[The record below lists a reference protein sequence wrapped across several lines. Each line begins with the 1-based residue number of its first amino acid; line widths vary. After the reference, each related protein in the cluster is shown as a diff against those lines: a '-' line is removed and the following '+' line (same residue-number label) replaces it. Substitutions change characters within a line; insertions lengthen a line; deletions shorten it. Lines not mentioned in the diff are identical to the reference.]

1 MKPKILVG
9 DLVLIISFL
18 FLVAGFLSAK
28 GLSSADIAALQKQG
42 EIEGWTFTVGE
53 NPATKYSLEE
63 LCGFVVPENWWV
75 GARFDPCTPHRA
87 LPAVFSWCD
96 SGGCTPI
103 KNQGG
108 CGSCWAFGTVA
119 PLECNIKLKDHVTV
133 DLSEQWLVSC
143 NSDGWGCSGGFWA
156 HDYHQWKTDPC
167 GGTGAV
173 PEDAFP
179 YVASDVPCNCPYP
192 HDYLIN
198 SWAYIGND
206 YSVPPV
212 ANIKQAILDHG
223 PVSVAVYANSAMQAY
238 TGGIFNGC
246 ASGTINHAVALVGWD
261 DNQGTSGVWIM
272 RNSWGSG
279 WGEGGYMRIP
289 YNCSSIGYAAC
300 YVDYQGTALI
310 KINLP
315 NGVPG
320 IIAPGESTAITVQI
334 QELGDSLVPG
344 TAMLHYRYN
353 GGTYLTSSL
362 MPLSGDLFQAI
373 LPPAGCND
381 VPEYYFSAQG
391 DSCGVIYNPAN
402 APASVYSSLVGELTP
417 VFTDSFNT
425 DKGWTVEN
433 SPGLTTGAWQRGI
446 PAGGGDRCD
455 PPTDFDGSGY
465 CYVTDNRD
473 GDYDIDGGT
482 TWLISPIIDL
492 SQANDALVHYAVWYE
507 NNCGAD
513 PNNDLFKVYVSNNG
527 GTNWTLAQTIGPV
540 SLSGWKEYSFMVKDF
555 VTPTNQ
561 VKVRFEAS
569 DLNSGS
575 VVEAG
580 VDAFDVSAFQC
591 GLVCVDSDSDGYGD
605 PGHPENTCRDDN
617 CPTVYNPNQADADN
631 DGIGDVCDSCTD
643 TDGDGYGNPGFP
655 KNICPLDNCP
665 TVYNP
670 NQADADGDGIGDVC
684 DPCPNHSHNDC
695 CNPVGSNLPPN
706 VTSPAVDTIAPSPVP
721 FVYVAGATD
730 PNCDGSE
737 LNISF
742 SNIPSWCTISGDTLS
757 GLVACNYVDTSFKVI
772 ASDGSLADTQRV
784 TLKIDHSNVAPSI
797 TPIGDTVLV
806 TFYESFIYYPAIV
819 DPDDSVHLITYLQY
833 PHWCSVRNDSVVGIA
848 PDTVFLE
855 NLTVTAK
862 DYCKADTLSFMVRTY
877 LRGDCTA
884 DGITDI
890 GDVVYLINYLFAGGP
905 APVPL
910 IAGDVTCEGVL
921 DIADVVYLINYL
933 FVNGPEPCSP

>member
-1 MKPKILVG
+1 MKQKGMIVKLA
-9 DLVLIISFL
+9 LIISSLLLMSGTAF
-18 FLVAGFLSAK
+18 AE
-28 GLSSADIAALQKQG
+28 GLSSSDIAALQKQG

-75 GARFDPCTPHRA
+75 GARFDPCMPHRA
-87 LPAVFSWCD
+87 LPAAFSWCD

-103 KNQGG
+103 KNQGS

-119 PLECNIKLKDHVTV
+119 PLECDIKLKDHVTV

-143 NSDGWGCSGGFWA
+143 NSDGWGCNGGFWA

-173 PEDAFP
+173 PENAFP
-179 YVASDVPCNCPYP
+179 YVAYDAPCNCPYP

-206 YSVPPV
+206 NSVPPV
-212 ANIKQAILDHG
+212 NSIKQAILDHG

-261 DNQGTSGVWIM
+261 DNQGTSGIWIM

-334 QELGDSLVPG
+334 QELGDSLVSG

-353 GGTYLTSSL
+353 GGSYLTS
-362 MPLSGDLFQAI
+362 PLLPLGGDLFQAI

-391 DSCGVIYNPAN
+391 DSCGMIYNPAN
-402 APASVYSSLVGELTP
+402 APTSVYSSLVGELTP

-425 DKGWTVEN
+425 DKGWTVQN
-433 SPGLTTGAWQRGI
+433 SAGLTTGAWERGI

-455 PPTDFDGSGY
+455 PPSDFDGSGY
-465 CYVTDNRD
+465 CYVTDNRY

-492 SQANDALVHYAVWYE
+492 SQANDALVNYAVWYE

-513 PNNDLFKVYVSNNG
+513 PNNDLFKVYVSNDG
-527 GTNWTLAQTIGPV
+527 GTNWILTQTIGPT
-540 SLSGWKEYSFMVKDF
+540 SLTGWKEYTFMVSDF
-555 VTPTNQ
+555 VTPTGR
-561 VKVRFEAS
+561 VRVRFEAS

-580 VDAFDVSAFQC
+580 VDAFDVKVYEC
-591 GLVCVDSDSDGYGD
+591 G
-605 PGHPENTCRDDN
+605 
-617 CPTVYNPNQADADN
+617 PTL
-631 DGIGDVCDSCTD
+631 GDVNADRVINTVDVVYLLNYLYINGPEPVCTPI
-643 TDGDGYGNPGFP
+643 TA
-655 KNICPLDNCP
+655 C
-665 TVYNP
+665 
-670 NQADADGDGIGDVC
+670 GDVNG
-684 DPCPNHSHNDC
+684 D
-695 CNPVGSNLPPN
+695 
-706 VTSPAVDTIAPSPVP
+706 
-721 FVYVAGATD
+721 
-730 PNCDGSE
+730 E
-737 LNISF
+737 LVN
-742 SNIPSWCTISGDTLS
+742 
-757 GLVACNYVDTSFKVI
+757 
-772 ASDGSLADTQRV
+772 AS
-784 TLKIDHSNVAPSI
+784 
-797 TPIGDTVLV
+797 
-806 TFYESFIYYPAIV
+806 
-819 DPDDSVHLITYLQY
+819 
-833 PHWCSVRNDSVVGIA
+833 
-848 PDTVFLE
+848 
-855 NLTVTAK
+855 
-862 DYCKADTLSFMVRTY
+862 
-877 LRGDCTA
+877 
-884 DGITDI
+884 
-890 GDVVYLINYLFAGGP
+890 DVVYLINYL
-905 APVPL
+905 L
-910 IAGDVTCEGVL
+910 
-921 DIADVVYLINYL
+921 
-933 FVNGPEPCSP
+933 VNGPPPGF

>member
-1 MKPKILVG
+1 MKPKIIVG
-9 DLVLIISFL
+9 NLVLIISFL

-75 GARFDPCTPHRA
+75 GAHFDPCTPHRA

-192 HDYLIN
+192 HDYLIT

-300 YVDYQGTALI
+300 YVNYQGTALI
-310 KINLP
+310 RINLP

-362 MPLSGDLFQAI
+362 MPLSGDLYQAI
-373 LPPAGCND
+373 LPPAGCTD

-391 DSCGVIYNPAN
+391 YASGVAYNPTG
-402 APASVYSSLVGELTP
+402 APATFYSSLVGELTT
-417 VFTDSFNT
+417 VFSDSFNT

-433 SPGLTTGAWQRGI
+433 SAGLTTGAWQRGI

-482 TWLISPIIDL
+482 TWLISPIMDL
-492 SQANDALVHYAVWYE
+492 SQADDALVHYAVWYE

-527 GTNWTLAQTIGPV
+527 GTNWILAQTIGPV
-540 SLSGWKEYSFMVKDF
+540 SLSGWKEYTFMVKDF
-555 VTPTNQ
+555 VTLTNQ

-580 VDAFDVSAFQC
+580 VDAFVVSAFQC

-617 CPTVYNPNQADADN
+617 CPTVYNPNQADADH

-655 KNICPLDNCP
+655 KNTCPLDNCP

-670 NQADADGDGIGDVC
+670 NQADADSDGIGDVC
-684 DPCPNHSHNDC
+684 DPCPNHPRNDC

-721 FVYVAGATD
+721 FVYVASATD

-742 SNIPSWCTISGDTLS
+742 SAIPSWCTISGDTLS

-784 TLKIDHSNVAPSI
+784 TLKIDHSDVAPSI

-806 TFYESFIYYPAIV
+806 TFHESFIYYPAIV

-877 LRGDCTA
+877 LRGDCTT

-890 GDVVYLINYLFAGGP
+890 ADVILLINYLFINGP

-933 FVNGPEPCSP
+933 FINGPEPCSP

>member
-1 MKPKILVG
+1 MIVSFI
-9 DLVLIISFL
+9 LIISFL
-18 FLVAGFLSAK
+18 FLVAGGVSAK
-28 GLSSADIAALQKQG
+28 GLSSADIEALKKQG

-53 NPATKYSLEE
+53 NPAMKYSLEE

-87 LPAVFSWCD
+87 LPAAFSWCD

-103 KNQGG
+103 KDQDG
-108 CGSCWAFGTVA
+108 CGSCWAFGTVG
-119 PLECNIKLKDHVTV
+119 PLECNIKLKDHITT

-143 NSDGWGCSGGFWA
+143 NSDGWSCSGGWWA

-179 YVASDVPCNCPYP
+179 YVAYDAPCNCPYP
-192 HDYLIN
+192 HDYLIT
-198 SWAYIGND
+198 SWAFIGND

-212 ANIKQAILDHG
+212 NSIKQAILDYG
-223 PVSVAVYANSAMQAY
+223 PVSAAVYVNSAFQAY

-246 ASGTINHAVALVGWD
+246 ASGTVNHAVTLVGWN
-261 DNQGTSGVWIM
+261 DNQGTNGVWIM

-279 WGEGGYMRIP
+279 WGESGYMRIP

-300 YVDYQGTALI
+300 YVDYRGTAVI

-315 NGVPG
+315 DGVPG

-353 GGTYLTSSL
+353 SGTFLTSPLVSL
-362 MPLSGDLFQAI
+362 GGDLYQAI
-373 LPPAGCND
+373 LPPARCSD
-381 VPEYYFSAQG
+381 MPEYYFSAQG
-391 DSCGVIYNPAN
+391 YACGMVYNPAG
-402 APASVYSSLVGELTP
+402 APATSYSSLVGELTIA
-417 VFTDSFNT
+417 FTDSFNT
-425 DKGWTVEN
+425 DKGWTVQN
-433 SPGLTTGAWQRGI
+433 SGLTTGAWQRGI

-492 SQANDALVHYAVWYE
+492 SQVNDASVHYAVWYK

-527 GTNWTLAQTIGPV
+527 GTNWTLAQTIGPT
-540 SLSGWKEYSFMVKDF
+540 SLTGWEKYSFMVKDF

-569 DLNSGS
+569 DLNAGS

-580 VDAFDVSAFQC
+580 VDAFDVSAYQC
-591 GLVCVDSDSDGYGD
+591 SLVCVDSDTDGYGD
-605 PGHPENTCRDDN
+605 PGHPENECPDDN
-617 CPTVYNPNQADADN
+617 CPTVYNPNQADADH
-631 DGIGDVCDSCTD
+631 DSIGDSCDVCTD

-655 KNICPLDNCP
+655 KNTCALDNCP

-670 NQADADGDGIGDVC
+670 SQADGDSDGIGDLC
-684 DPCPNHSHNDC
+684 DPCLNDPQNDC
-695 CNPVGSNLPPN
+695 CNPVGSNLPPD
-706 VTSPAVDTIAPSPVP
+706 VTSPAVDTAAPSPVP
-721 FVYVAGATD
+721 FVYVARATD

-737 LNISF
+737 LDISLQ
-742 SNIPSWCTISGDTLS
+742 NYPSWCTISGDTLF
-757 GLVACNYVDTSFKVI
+757 GLVACSYVDTSFRVI
-772 ASDGSLADTQRV
+772 ASDGSLADTQKV

-797 TPIGDTVLV
+797 TPIGDPVLV
-806 TFYESFIYYPAIV
+806 TFLKSFVYYPTIV
-819 DPDDSVHLITYLQY
+819 DPDDSTHLITYLEY
-833 PHWCSVRNDSVVGIA
+833 PHWCIVHNDSVVGTA
-848 PDTVFLE
+848 PDTIFSE
-855 NLTVTAK
+855 KLTVVAK

-877 LRGDCTA
+877 LRGDCNA
-884 DGITDI
+884 NGIINTE
-890 GDVVYLINYLFAGGP
+890 DVVYLINYLFMNGP
-905 APVPL
+905 ALDPL
-910 IAGDVTCEGVL
+910 ETGDVNCDGV
-921 DIADVVYLINYL
+921 INGTDVVYLINYL
-933 FVNGPEPCSP
+933 FISGPEPCSP